1 MTVAV
6 ELVAVVVVAVVFGGG
21 LAVNDSSNWIQFKI
35 AVCKGS
41 GIVSGDL
48 RYPYAREYK
57 QTVHQHCRITPIK

>member
-48 RYPYAREYK
+48 RYMHVNTSK
-57 QTVHQHCRITPIK
+57 